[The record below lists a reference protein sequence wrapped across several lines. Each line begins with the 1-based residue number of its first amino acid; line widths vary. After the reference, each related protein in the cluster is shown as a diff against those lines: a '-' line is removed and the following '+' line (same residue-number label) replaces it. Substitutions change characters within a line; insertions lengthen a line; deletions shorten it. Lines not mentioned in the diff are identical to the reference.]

1 MASLDL
7 WASICKQAA
16 GNSPDAGYD
25 CSFVENLPSDVQSEC
40 SICLHVLREPYL
52 VGCCGYRFCRTC
64 IEPIQKK
71 AFHRCPLCNKDFSSL
86 PDKQLERILNRKL
99 VYCTHRGDGCGWKG
113 KLTELEDHVNPTA
126 SPGKK
131 AVLNDG
137 CQFKKVECYFCKEL
151 FYRSI
156 VKEHERMCKQE
167 IMCTYCKTHTDTA
180 IKMEQHY
187 EECPM
192 YPVSCPN
199 DCGAKPFRKNLPK
212 HVDDNC
218 PLTLVDCKFSILGCE
233 VKIARKD
240 RSEHEDLE
248 EHLIMA
254 AVTINKLKEENSRLK
269 QQVSRLK
276 SAAPVKIKYLY
287 VTNLPPG
294 ANEQKLKCIFGVYGS
309 VSDITM
315 NRPTRK
321 RQASANVEYLLEDSA
336 KAALRRSEEKGIN
349 LNSVRLS
356 ITPMY

>member
-1 MASLDL
+1 
-7 WASICKQAA
+7 
-16 GNSPDAGYD
+16 
-25 CSFVENLPSDVQSEC
+25 
-40 SICLHVLREPYL
+40 
-52 VGCCGYRFCRTC
+52 
-64 IEPIQKK
+64 
-71 AFHRCPLCNKDFSSL
+71 
-86 PDKQLERILNRKL
+86 
-99 VYCTHRGDGCGWKG
+99 
-113 KLTELEDHVNPTA
+113 
-126 SPGKK
+126 
-131 AVLNDG
+131 
-137 CQFKKVECYFCKEL
+137 
-151 FYRSI
+151 
-156 VKEHERMCKQE
+156 
-167 IMCTYCKTHTDTA
+167 
-180 IKMEQHY
+180 
-187 EECPM
+187 M

-218 PLTLVDCKFSILGCE
+218 RLTLVDCKFSILGCE

-254 AVTINKLKEENSRLK
+254 AVTINELKEENRRLK

-276 SAAPVKIKYLY
+276 SAAPVNIKYLY

-294 ANEQKLKCIFGVYGS
+294 ANEQKLKCIFGQYGS